1 MGVPQEERNKLFEW
15 SNRMI
20 GIEDPEYAG
29 QDNQAAAFEL
39 YAYANDLAN
48 KRREEPK
55 DDLITRL
62 INAEIIGDDGEPT
75 VLNEQEIDGFMLLM
89 AVAGNETTRNATS
102 QGLWALIEHPDQF
115 DLLKSNT
122 ADLIDTAVD
131 EIVRYASP
139 VLHFRRT
146 ATRDTEIN
154 GQKINAG
161 EKVVM
166 WHISANRDESEFEN
180 PFSLD
185 VKRSPN
191 NHVGFG
197 GGGPHYCLGANLARL
212 EL

>member
-1 MGVPQEERNKLFEW
+1 MGVPQDERNKLFEW

-48 KRREEPK
+48 QRREKPQ

-102 QGLWALIEHPDQF
+102 HGLWALIEHPDQF
-115 DLLKSNT
+115 DLLKSDT
-122 ADLIDTAVD
+122 EGLIDTAVD
-131 EIVRYASP
+131 EIVRFASP

-146 ATRDTEIN
+146 ATQDTVSYTHLTLPTICS
-154 GQKINAG
+154 
-161 EKVVM
+161 V
-166 WHISANRDESEFEN
+166 
-180 PFSLD
+180 
-185 VKRSPN
+185 
-191 NHVGFG
+191 
-197 GGGPHYCLGANLARL
+197 
-212 EL
+212 